1 MTPADWPRKASLM
14 KTIDYFYACHS
25 VFAYL
30 GAWRL
35 AEIAAEH
42 DARVI
47 HYPFDL
53 NPVVAAA
60 GSAPFDARSKS
71 HSYYFFGREIT
82 RWAEV
87 RELPWIMRRP
97 THHDKP
103 LSFGNGAIIAAQSM
117 GWDVQA
123 LSRAL
128 LQTHWRDDAD
138 HSDPATVAKI
148 AQDLGMDGDALI
160 GAAQSKEVQ
169 DAHDAN
175 TQEAIRRHVLGSP
188 TYFVEGDMFY
198 GQDRLE
204 MVARALVKPFAQ
216 LKAHKA

>member
-1 MTPADWPRKASLM
+1 M
-14 KTIDYFYACHS
+14 KQIEYFYACHS

-42 DARVI
+42 DVQVI
-47 HYPFDL
+47 HKPIDL

-60 GSAPFDARSKS
+60 GSAPFSARSKT

-97 THHDKP
+97 THHDNP
-103 LSFGNGAIIAAQSM
+103 LALGNGTIIAAQTM
-117 GWDVQA
+117 GLDVHA

-128 LQTHWRDDAD
+128 LQAHWRDDAD
-138 HSDPATVAKI
+138 PADAATI
-148 AQDLGMDGDALI
+148 AAIADGLGMDGAALI
-160 GAAQSKEVQ
+160 TAAQSAETQ
-169 DAHDAN
+169 AQHAAN
-175 TQEAIRRHVLGSP
+175 TAEAIARHVLGSP

-216 LKAHKA
+216 LPRHKA